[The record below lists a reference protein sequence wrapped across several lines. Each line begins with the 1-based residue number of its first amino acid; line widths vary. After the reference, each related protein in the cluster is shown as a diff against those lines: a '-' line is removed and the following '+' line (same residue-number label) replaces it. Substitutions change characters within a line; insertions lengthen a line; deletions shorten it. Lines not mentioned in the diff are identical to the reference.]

1 MARRLWLIPGLLI
14 LAALAATGCGNSTDD
29 EAATTPAPATPNP
42 APAPPPSAY
51 DRALAAPPAPPT
63 PSAYDDALAALDRKC
78 EEGPSLIADY
88 ITKAQELLT
97 VSGINES
104 PSSIATHVNRSLP
117 ESLPVTQCSD
127 VFAAYVTLL
136 QGPGG

>member
-1 MARRLWLIPGLLI
+1 MTRRRCLLPVLLT
-14 LAALAATGCGNSTDD
+14 LAALAIAGCGDSTDE
-29 EAATTPAPATPNP
+29 EAAPTPAPAAPTVP
-42 APAPPPSAY
+42 PAPPPSAY
-51 DRALAAPPAPPT
+51 ERALAAPPAPPT
-63 PSAYDDALAALDRKC
+63 PSAYEDALAALDRKC

-88 ITKAQELLT
+88 ITRAQLLLGE
-97 VSGINES
+97 SGINES

-127 VFAAYVTLL
+127 AFAAYVTLL